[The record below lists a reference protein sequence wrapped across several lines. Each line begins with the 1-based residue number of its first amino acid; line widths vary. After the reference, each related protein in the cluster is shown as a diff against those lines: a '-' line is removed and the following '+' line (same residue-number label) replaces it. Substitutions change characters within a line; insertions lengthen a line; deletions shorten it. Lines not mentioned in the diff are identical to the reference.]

1 MIIKKKKYNLKFLY
15 IFFIIVSLNI
25 FFFSTE
31 KIKAKSF
38 DVENIDISRPFEINF
53 NKNEV
58 IDEGFEK
65 AFFELISII
74 VKSTERKKIGK
85 IQLNEIKGM
94 IESFSIKEEKFIDEI
109 YYVNLGVSFNKKKIF
124 SYLEKKNI
132 FPSIPINKNF
142 LFIPIIIDE
151 AKKDLLIFENN
162 RFFDKWNKDLQN
174 KYLINYILPTAD
186 LEDIKIIKENYEN
199 IEEYN
204 FKEIIS
210 KYSLD
215 NSIIALIFKYDKGIR
230 VLSRISN
237 GDDVVLKNQFYEN
250 KNVSNEK
257 QTEDLIIDLK
267 LTYED
272 YWKEVNQINTSI
284 KFPLNIQVKNRD
296 KNKILNFEKNLNDI
310 DLIYDYYIT
319 KFDSDFTYYQIIFN
333 GAPNIFLKKMKEKNL
348 NFDTQNKIWSL
359 E

>member
-1 MIIKKKKYNLKFLY
+1 MTIKKKKYKLKFLY
-15 IFFIIVSLNI
+15 IFFTILSLNI

-31 KIKAKSF
+31 KIEAKSF

-65 AFFELISII
+65 AFFELISLI
-74 VKSTERKKIGK
+74 VKSTERKKIKK
-85 IQLNEIKGM
+85 IKLNEIKGM
-94 IESFSIKEEKFIDEI
+94 IESFTIKEEKFIDEI
-109 YYVNLGVSFNKKKIF
+109 YYVNLGVSFNKNKIF

-132 FPSIPINKNF
+132 FPSIPLNQKF

-151 AKKDLLIFENN
+151 SKKDLLVFENN
-162 RFFDKWNKDLQN
+162 KVFEKWNQDLQ
-174 KYLINYILPTAD
+174 KKHLIEYILPTED
-186 LEDIKIIKENYEN
+186 LEDIKVIKENYEN
-199 IEEYN
+199 IEKYD

-210 KYSLD
+210 KYNLND
-215 NSIIALIFKYDKGIR
+215 SIIALIFKYDNRVR

-237 GDDVVLKNQFYEN
+237 RGNTILNNQSYEN
-250 KNVSNEK
+250 KDLSNDK
-257 QTEDLIIDLK
+257 QIDDLIKNLK
-267 LTYED
+267 LMYED

-284 KFPLNIQVKNRD
+284 KISLNIQVKNKD
-296 KNKILNFEKNLNDI
+296 KNKISNFEKNLNDI
-310 DLIYDYYIT
+310 DLVYDYYIT
-319 KFDSDFTYYQIIFN
+319 KFDKNFTFYKIIFN
-333 GAPNIFLKKMKEKNL
+333 GAPNIFLKKMEEKNL

>member
-1 MIIKKKKYNLKFLY
+1 MKIKKKKYNLKFLY